1 MITFLTEAQVFD
13 LAVAYFQTAH
23 RDPNTGKA
31 PQLGPRSFLGQEA
44 RALAQLIGEVL
55 AAAQSADQDAVPG
68 TYVDAAGVTRT
79 RNSSLALDSWAYALG
94 LPTGVTGQF
103 GRKVAQTGTGGAATA
118 VGTPAIV
125 VATGAQLTDLS
136 GAVTVSLR
144 AGFTM
149 GGGGTQSVT
158 LDAVTTGEA
167 GNLPVGT
174 VLRWVSPVPGLAATV
189 TLTTALSG
197 GYDVESDVALAQ
209 RIVERLRAP
218 LRGGSAA
225 DFKAWALE
233 ATDSAGR
240 PLGIDEAYLFLG
252 RNGTGSVDVVI
263 AQAGTGSGRDP
274 GSTKAA
280 QVLEYIEARR
290 PVGDGGVR
298 VIRPY
303 FPSGQGLTIRVRVE
317 PRAGFAFDFDDEQ
330 GTAPLECVAGS
341 SGTALICSNA
351 SPGATI
357 AKIKAAIDN
366 GYEPRVQVPTASA
379 SAIPFQARATAYQN
393 DYPTAGKIQFTLAD
407 ELPVDPSAGDKVYAG
422 GAAVLPVALAVLA
435 YVDGVGPS
443 RASGTAW
450 SLDRWDSDVS
460 LARIGKAAIGAVDSA
475 GEPVCT
481 TSPNIGNVAGLTTAA
496 GVKIAIGAGSETAQ
510 DFTTYDNR
518 VANGPQMPE
527 CASVIVHKGGLL

>member
-1 MITFLTEAQVFD
+1 MITILTEAQVFE
-13 LAVAYFQTAH
+13 LAVAYFQAAH
-23 RDPNTGKA
+23 TNTVTGKA
-31 PQLGPRSFLGQEA
+31 PQLGPRSFLGQQA

-55 AAAQSADQDAVPG
+55 AAVQSADQDAVPG

-94 LPTGVTGQF
+94 LSTGVAGQF
-103 GRKVAQTGTGGAATA
+103 GRKVAQAGTGGAATA
-118 VGTPAIV
+118 TGTPAIV

-167 GNLPVGT
+167 GNLPIGT
-174 VLRWVSPVPGLAATV
+174 VLRWTSPVPGLAATV
-189 TLTTALSG
+189 TLTTAITG

-240 PLGIDEAYLFLG
+240 PLGIDEAYVYLG
-252 RNGTGSVDVVI
+252 RNGTGSVDIVI

-280 QVLEYIEARR
+280 QVLSYIEARR

-298 VIRPY
+298 VILPY
-303 FPSGQGLTIRVRVE
+303 FPSGQELTIRVRIE
-317 PRAGFAFDFDDEQ
+317 PRAGFAFDFSDNE
-330 GTAPLECVAGS
+330 GVTPMICVAGS
-341 SGTALICSNA
+341 TGTALIVDNTTA
-351 SPGATI
+351 TATI
-357 AKIKAAIDN
+357 ANIKTAIDN
-366 GYEPRVQVPTASA
+366 DVEPRVQVPTASGT
-379 SAIPFQARATAYQN
+379 AIPFQARATAYQN
-393 DYPTAGKIQFTLAD
+393 DYPAAGKITFTLDD
-407 ELPVDPSAGDKVYAG
+407 ELPVDPAAGDKVYAG
-422 GAAVLPVALAVLA
+422 GGAVLPVALAVLA
-435 YVDGVGPS
+435 FVDSLGPS
-443 RASGTAW
+443 RSSGTAW

-460 LARIGKAAIGAVDSA
+460 VARLAKAACDAVDTA
-475 GEPVCT
+475 GEPVCV
-481 TSPNIGNVAGLTTAA
+481 TSPNVGNIVGSNA
-496 GVKIAIGAGSETAQ
+496 GVKIKIGAGAETTA
-510 DFTTYDNR
+510 DFVTYDNR
-518 VANGPQMPE
+518 VSNGPQMPE
-527 CASVIVHKGGLL
+527 AASIIVNRGGA